1 MPSHFPPL
9 IPSGG
14 GSVTPAEADC
24 FARRHAALETEIYEK
39 RAKRAANAKK
49 RAATRT
55 EAFAALC
62 EATEGLAVVWRRE
75 GTPLSDMLAWA
86 DGDVLTLN
94 ALARWWRLTAS
105 REIDRLRHAERRP
118 FYYEQEKA
126 RRQALAAE
134 RRKVSRRT
142 TTNPCPTKEQVLDAW
157 EAAQKSS
164 EGVLRFGSL
173 MEDLACYAD
182 ASLIR
187 TEDGAIVGRRGG
199 IKAWLQVNIPALYL
213 KYKTVMAYKA
223 AARKLK
229 QITGLVDPTPAERL
243 AESPRADEPV
253 EVVRARAVYLE
264 VMGTPAEG
272 ARQNGRR
279 AGDCAAG
286 DCAAG
291 DGAVRGWPRSR
302 TAWLD
307 RIEAYADPERVT
319 EATTLAAW
327 RVRYES
333 EITVRTKSE
342 WVERL
347 KVKFK
352 TAWRRTG

>member
-1 MPSHFPPL
+1 MPA
-9 IPSGG
+9 PSP
-14 GSVTPAEADC
+14 SNQTSDFV
-24 FARRHAALETEIYEK
+24 RRQAALEAEIHEK

-49 RAATRT
+49 RAAART

-62 EATEGLAVVWRRE
+62 EATEGLAAVWRRE
-75 GTPLSDMLAWA
+75 GTPLAEMLAWA

-105 REIDRLRHAERRP
+105 REVDRLRHAARRP

-134 RRKVSRRT
+134 RRKVTRHATS
-142 TTNPCPTKEQVLDAW
+142 NPCPTKEQVLDAW
-157 EAAQKSS
+157 EAAQKSN

-173 MEDLACYAD
+173 MEDLACYVD

-199 IKAWLQVNIPALYL
+199 VKAWLQVNVPALYL
-213 KYKTVMAYKA
+213 KYKTVMAYKS

-229 QITGLVDPTPAERL
+229 QITGLADPTPAARL
-243 AESPRADEPV
+243 AEEPRTDEPV

-272 ARQNGRR
+272 ARPDNSRTEDGCR
-279 AGDCAAG
+279 ARDN
-286 DCAAG
+286 AAG
-291 DGAVRGWPRSR
+291 DGLEADGAGREWPRSR

-307 RIEAYADPERVT
+307 RIEAFADPEQVA

-327 RVRYES
+327 RERYEN
-333 EITVRTKSE
+333 EITVRTKSH
-342 WVERL
+342 WVASL
-347 KVKFK
+347 KEKIRK
-352 TAWRRTG
+352 SWRRTG